1 MMSEKFD
8 RLKTYRIDVLGIT
21 REELANRSGISAATI
36 RALEEGRTNYHNAQI
51 STLIAL
57 CCALDC
63 KLINLFPEYKKW
75 IV

>member
-1 MMSEKFD
+1 MSEKFD
-8 RLKTYRIDVLGIT
+8 RLKTYRTHVLGMT
-21 REELANRSGISAATI
+21 REELANKSGISAATI
-36 RALEEGRTNYHNAQI
+36 RALEEGRTSYHNAQI

-57 CCALDC
+57 CRALDC